1 LLKDSKLTEA
11 RPKPSAVPDGV
22 VCLGDYERLAEQ
34 RLDANAWAYLAGA
47 SADEITAR
55 WNREAFTRTALLPR
69 VLRASAGGHTRIELF
84 GKTFEHPIFVAP
96 LAHLRLSDPDGER
109 AMAKAAAAQQA
120 GLVVSTLASTTLEEV
135 AEAAGPRRWFQL
147 YVLADRSAT
156 LDLVRRAE
164 AAQFEAIVVTVD
176 APVSGVRNRE
186 ERVGFRLPQ
195 GIGSVNLANLKAP
208 PISPEMRSAVFDY
221 FVALAP
227 VWSDIDWLCSQT
239 RLPVLLKGILAP
251 DDAALGLE
259 HGAAGIIVSNHGG
272 RTLDTSVA
280 TFDMLA
286 PIVDRVEGRAPVLID
301 GGIRRGTDVLKCLA
315 VGARAVLVGRPIV
328 FGLAVAGALGVSH
341 VLRLLRDELEVAMA
355 LTGCNTIG
363 EIDRALLIPAAERR

>member
-1 LLKDSKLTEA
+1 M
-11 RPKPSAVPDGV
+11 
-22 VCLGDYERLAEQ
+22 AEQ

-55 WNREAFTRTALLPR
+55 WNREAFARTALLPR
-69 VLRASAGGHTRIELF
+69 VLRSGAGGHTRIELF

-96 LAHLRLSDPDGER
+96 LAHLRLADPDGER
-109 AMAKAAAAQQA
+109 AMAKAAAAQEA
-120 GLVVSTLASTTLEEV
+120 CVVVSTLASTTLEEV

-147 YVLADRSAT
+147 YVLADRAAT

-186 ERVGFRLPQ
+186 ERVGFRLPE
-195 GIGSVNLANLKAP
+195 GISSVNLANLKP
-208 PISPEMRSAVFDY
+208 PPVPPDTRSAVFDY
-221 FVALAP
+221 FLALAP

-251 DDAALGLE
+251 DDAALALE
-259 HGAAGIIVSNHGG
+259 HGAAGVIVSNHGG

-315 VGARAVLVGRPIV
+315 AGARAVLVGRPIV

-355 LTGCNTIG
+355 LTGCKTVAEAN
-363 EIDRALLIPAAERR
+363 RALLMRSPQAR